1 MGYRSDVTAA
11 FYVKDAKHL
20 PILKIW
26 LTANFPMGVFEDSIR
41 WFDRGMVIE
50 EKSVKWY
57 DDYEEVKAFDEAV
70 RKYLILMNTE
80 STEPAPDDFPVF
92 SYEIVRLGENY
103 DDIITEY
110 EGVACECILGV
121 TRSITCEV

>member
-1 MGYRSDVTAA
+1 MGYRSDVKAA

-26 LTANFPMGVFEDSIR
+26 LTANFPMEEFGDSIR
-41 WFDRGMVIE
+41 WFDRGMVLSE
-50 EKSVKWY
+50 ESVKWY
-57 DDYEEVKAFDEAV
+57 EDDPDVKAFDEAV
-70 RKYLILMNTE
+70 RKYLMLMDADYTNN
-80 STEPAPDDFPVF
+80 DYPVF

-110 EGVACECILGV
+110 EGVDCECILGV

>member
-26 LTANFPMGVFEDSIR
+26 LTANFPMEAFEDSIR

-50 EKSVKWY
+50 EKNVKWY

-70 RKYLILMNTE
+70 RKYLMLMDADYTNNDY
-80 STEPAPDDFPVF
+80 PLF

-110 EGVACECILGV
+110 EGVDCECILGV
-121 TRSITCEV
+121 RRSITCEV